1 MEVFIMGELVKQINV
16 FVNRSNSEIEQL
28 RMESISIAENAG
40 AVRILNA
47 FWDAVLMRKEKMA

>member
-1 MEVFIMGELVKQINV
+1 MGELVKQINV

-28 RMESISIAENAG
+28 RMESISIAENVG
-40 AVRILNA
+40 AARILNA